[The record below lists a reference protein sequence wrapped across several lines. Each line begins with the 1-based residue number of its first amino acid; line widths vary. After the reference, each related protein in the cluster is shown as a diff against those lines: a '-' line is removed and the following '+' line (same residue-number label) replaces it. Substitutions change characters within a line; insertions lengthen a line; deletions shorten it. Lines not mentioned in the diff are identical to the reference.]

1 MVLSPK
7 RAVSLSGE
15 TVMHMNLAFVG
26 QNNEREDGGSLIL
39 VGLGVGVQEDLV
51 VGMDLNV
58 ALRDD

>member
-1 MVLSPK
+1 
-7 RAVSLSGE
+7 
-15 TVMHMNLAFVG
+15 MHMNLAFVG